1 MIIDFIQTD
10 SQNFFNCLEGIN
22 KTDVTAISNS
32 QSICLLIGSDLVL
45 KDSMLQLDQQ
55 CGGIISKFLQ
65 QNTKNNQIFSG
76 KFGEIRFLTIA
87 NDEEIKNIILLGI
100 GQSNQLKEFQIQE
113 LGGIIRKSIAANAI
127 MDVIILVDYDISNYN
142 RFKIASLIA
151 SGAELASYKFKKYFT
166 KKNINNND
174 NKLQETSEMHLFISL
189 KDANDIEQAKAYFN
203 NILQPINEGVVLARN
218 LISEPPN
225 KLDPATYAQ
234 KIEEEFKI
242 LKNEFGVVV
251 NVKILGAQEMHDLNM
266 GALLGVGQGSQ
277 KESKLVSISYL
288 GAVDK
293 DQAPLALVGK
303 GVTFDTG
310 GISLKPSAGMEDM
323 KYDMAGSAAVV
334 GAIKALARRKAKI
347 NVVGVVALVENMPGS
362 NAQRPS
368 DVVTTMSGQ
377 TVEVLNTDA
386 EGRLILADALWYV
399 QEVFKPESIIDL
411 ATLTGAITIA
421 VGYSYAGCFSNNN
434 ELAKKLIIS
443 GERVNENLWRMPLH
457 KDYDD
462 MLKSNIA
469 DIANIG
475 NARGAA
481 GSCTAANFLQ
491 KFIQFKQNHDSSKTP
506 IPWAHLDIASVAW
519 SKKGGNICPAGA
531 VGFGVRLI
539 NQFVEDN
546 YECIK

>member
-1 MIIDFIQTD
+1 MIINFIQTD

-45 KDSMLQLDQQ
+45 TDSMLQLDQQ

-65 QNTKNNQIFSG
+65 QNTKNKQIFSG
-76 KFGEIRFLTIA
+76 KFGEIKFLTIA
-87 NDEEIKNIILLGI
+87 NGEEIKNIILLGI

-113 LGGIIRKSIAANAI
+113 LGGIIQKSIAANTI

-166 KKNINNND
+166 KKNVNNND
-174 NKLQETSEMHLFISL
+174 NELQETSEMHLFISL

-225 KLDPATYAQ
+225 KLYPATYAQ

-242 LKNEFGVVV
+242 LKNEFGVEV
-251 NVKILGAQEMHDLNM
+251 NVKILGAQEIRGLNM

-334 GAIKALARRKAKI
+334 GAIKALARRKAKV

-421 VGYSYAGCFSNNN
+421 LGYSYAGCFSNNN
-434 ELAKKLIIS
+434 ELAQKLIIS
-443 GERVNENLWRMPLH
+443 GEKVNENLWRMPLH

-475 NARGAA
+475 NVRGAA
-481 GSCTAANFLQ
+481 GSCTAASFLQ
-491 KFIQFKQNHDSSKTP
+491 KFIQFKQNHDSNKTP

-519 SKKGGNICPAGA
+519 NKKGGNICPAGA

-539 NQFVEDN
+539 NKFVEDN

>member
-1 MIIDFIQTD
+1 MIIKFIQTD

-45 KDSMLQLDQQ
+45 TDSMLQLDQQ
-55 CGGIISKFLQ
+55 CSGIISKFLQ
-65 QNTKNNQIFSG
+65 QNTKNNQVFSG

-87 NDEEIKNIILLGI
+87 NGEEIKNIILLGI

-113 LGGIIRKSIAANAI
+113 LGGIIQKSIAANTI
-127 MDVIILVDYDISNYN
+127 MDVIILVDYDISNYD

-174 NKLQETSEMHLFISL
+174 TKLQETSEIHLFISL

-225 KLDPATYAQ
+225 KLYPATYAQ
-234 KIEEEFKI
+234 KIEKEFKI
-242 LKNEFGVVV
+242 LKNEFGVEV

-288 GAVDK
+288 GAVNK

-334 GAIKALARRKAKI
+334 GAIKALARRKAKV

-421 VGYSYAGCFSNNN
+421 LGYSYAGCFSNNN
-434 ELAKKLIIS
+434 ELAQKLIIS
-443 GERVNENLWRMPLH
+443 GEKVNENLWRMPLH

-475 NARGAA
+475 NVRGAA

-491 KFIQFKQNHDSSKTP
+491 KFIQFKQNHDDSKTP

-519 SKKGGNICPAGA
+519 NKKGGNICPAGA

-539 NQFVEDN
+539 NKFVEDN